1 MLTVKRAEVYRRLAS
16 SVNPLSECHPSR
28 PPTVDDLGRASYFK
42 EKPMPYNKLGDLQ
55 TLTLSNDVQC
65 DNPCCILTLD
75 CTVQLMGN
83 MHLNGYEANTAIATL
98 PTSMRPLDEICLP
111 AYLDTAIKQLIITPE
126 GEIRLG
132 EDVVAGL
139 LYTNGVS
146 FNVCDRYYNS
156 DIGNNFPQGTS
167 PLRWDGEDY

>member
-1 MLTVKRAEVYRRLAS
+1 MLTVKRAEVYRRIAS
-16 SVNPLSECHPSR
+16 SVNPLSACHTSR

-42 EKPMPYNKLGDLQ
+42 EEPMPYNKLGDLQ
-55 TLTLSNDVQC
+55 TLTLSDDVQC

-111 AYLDTAIKQLIITPE
+111 IYLDTSLKQLIIGPE
-126 GEIRLG
+126 GEIKLN

-139 LYTNGVS
+139 LYTNGAS

-167 PLRWDGEDY
+167 PLRWDGGDY

>member
-1 MLTVKRAEVYRRLAS
+1 
-16 SVNPLSECHPSR
+16 
-28 PPTVDDLGRASYFK
+28 
-42 EKPMPYNKLGDLQ
+42 MPYNKLGDLQ
-55 TLTLSNDVQC
+55 TLTLSGDVQC

-83 MHLNGYEANTAIATL
+83 MHLNGYEADTAIATL

-111 AYLDTAIKQLIITPE
+111 VYLDTVLKRLIIGPE
-126 GEIRLG
+126 GEIRLDG
-132 EDVVAGL
+132 DVVAGL

-156 DIGNNFPQGTS
+156 HIGNNFPQGTS
-167 PLRWDGEDY
+167 PLRWDGENS

>member
-1 MLTVKRAEVYRRLAS
+1 
-16 SVNPLSECHPSR
+16 
-28 PPTVDDLGRASYFK
+28 
-42 EKPMPYNKLGDLQ
+42 MPYNKLGDLQ

-111 AYLDTAIKQLIITPE
+111 AYLDTAIKQLIVTPE
-126 GEIRLG
+126 GEIKLG
-132 EDVVAGL
+132 EDVVTGM

-146 FNVCDRYYNS
+146 FNVCGRYYNA

-167 PLRWDGEDY
+167 PLRWDSEDY

>member
-1 MLTVKRAEVYRRLAS
+1 
-16 SVNPLSECHPSR
+16 
-28 PPTVDDLGRASYFK
+28 
-42 EKPMPYNKLGDLQ
+42 MPYNKLGNLQ

-75 CTVQLMGN
+75 CIVQLMGN

-98 PTSMRPLDEICLP
+98 PTSMRPLDEICIP
-111 AYLDTAIKQLIITPE
+111 VYLDTTLKQLIVTVD
-126 GEIRLG
+126 G
-132 EDVVAGL
+132 DVTAGL

-156 DIGNNFPQGTS
+156 EIGNNFPQGTS

>member
-1 MLTVKRAEVYRRLAS
+1 
-16 SVNPLSECHPSR
+16 
-28 PPTVDDLGRASYFK
+28 
-42 EKPMPYNKLGDLQ
+42 MPYNKLGDLQ
-55 TLTLSNDVQC
+55 TLTLSDDVQC

-83 MHLNGYEANTAIATL
+83 MHLNGYGADTAIATL
-98 PTSMRPLDEICLP
+98 PASMRPLDEICLP
-111 AYLDTAIKQLIITPE
+111 AYLDTAIKRLIITPE

-146 FNVCDRYYNS
+146 FNVCDRYYNA

>member
-1 MLTVKRAEVYRRLAS
+1 
-16 SVNPLSECHPSR
+16 
-28 PPTVDDLGRASYFK
+28 
-42 EKPMPYNKLGDLQ
+42 MPYNRLGDLQ
-55 TLTLSNDVQC
+55 TLTLSNGVQC

-83 MHLNGYEANTAIATL
+83 MHLNGYGANTAIATL
-98 PTSMRPLDEICLP
+98 PTSMRPIDEICLP
-111 AYLDTAIKQLIITPE
+111 VYLDASIKQLIVTPE
-126 GEIRLG
+126 GEIKLN

-139 LYTNGVS
+139 LYTNGAS

-167 PLRWDGEDY
+167 PLRWKGEDY

>member
-1 MLTVKRAEVYRRLAS
+1 
-16 SVNPLSECHPSR
+16 
-28 PPTVDDLGRASYFK
+28 
-42 EKPMPYNKLGDLQ
+42 MPYNKLGDLQ
-55 TLTLSNDVQC
+55 TLTLSDDIRC

-83 MHLNGYEANTAIATL
+83 MHLNGYEADTAIATL
-98 PTSMRPLDEICLP
+98 PVSMRPLDEICLP
-111 AYLDTAIKQLIITPE
+111 VYLDTAIRQLTVTPE

-167 PLRWDGEDY
+167 PLRWDGEDC

>member
-1 MLTVKRAEVYRRLAS
+1 
-16 SVNPLSECHPSR
+16 
-28 PPTVDDLGRASYFK
+28 
-42 EKPMPYNKLGDLQ
+42 MPYNKLGDLQ

-98 PTSMRPLDEICLP
+98 PTSMRPLDEVRLP
-111 AYLDTAIKQLIITPE
+111 VYLDTSIKQLTVTPE
-126 GEIRLG
+126 GEIRLD

-139 LYTNGVS
+139 LHTNGVS
-146 FNVCDRYYNS
+146 FNICGRYYNS

>member
-1 MLTVKRAEVYRRLAS
+1 
-16 SVNPLSECHPSR
+16 
-28 PPTVDDLGRASYFK
+28 
-42 EKPMPYNKLGDLQ
+42 MPYNKLGDLQ
-55 TLTLSNDVQC
+55 TLTLSDDVQC

-83 MHLNGYEANTAIATL
+83 MHLNGYGANTAIATL

-111 AYLDTAIKQLIITPE
+111 VYLDTSPKQLIITPN
-126 GEIRLG
+126 GEIKLS
-132 EDVVAGL
+132 EDVLAGL

-146 FNVCDRYYNS
+146 FNICDRYYNA

-167 PLRWDGEDY
+167 PMRWDMEDY

>member
-1 MLTVKRAEVYRRLAS
+1 
-16 SVNPLSECHPSR
+16 
-28 PPTVDDLGRASYFK
+28 
-42 EKPMPYNKLGDLQ
+42 MPYSKLGDLQ

-75 CTVQLMGN
+75 CIVQLMGN
-83 MHLNGYEANTAIATL
+83 MHLNRYEANTAIATL

-111 AYLDTAIKQLIITPE
+111 VYLDTEVKQLIVTTD
-126 GEIRLG
+126 GEIKIA

-139 LYTNGVS
+139 LYTNGLS

-156 DIGNNFPQGTS
+156 EIGNNFPQGTS
-167 PLRWDGEDY
+167 PLRWDGDDY

>member
-1 MLTVKRAEVYRRLAS
+1 
-16 SVNPLSECHPSR
+16 
-28 PPTVDDLGRASYFK
+28 
-42 EKPMPYNKLGDLQ
+42 MPYNKLGDLQ

-98 PTSMRPLDEICLP
+98 PTSMRPIDEICLS
-111 AYLDTAIKQLIITPE
+111 AYLDTALKQLIVTPE
-126 GEIRLG
+126 GEIKLG
-132 EDVVAGL
+132 EDVVTGM
-139 LYTNGVS
+139 LYTNGMS
-146 FNVCDRYYNS
+146 FNVCDRYYNT